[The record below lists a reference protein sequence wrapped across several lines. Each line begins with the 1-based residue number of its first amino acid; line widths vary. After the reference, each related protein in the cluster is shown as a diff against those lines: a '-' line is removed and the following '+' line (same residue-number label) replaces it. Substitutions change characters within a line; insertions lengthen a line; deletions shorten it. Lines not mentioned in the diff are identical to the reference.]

1 MGVGDPFGMAITH
14 ALASGMGGI
23 RTAGDL
29 VARVQMSRGL
39 KTEAAKEYVAGK
51 LGIGVLDL
59 ANEEVMTE
67 VRRELDL
74 GLVYSLPGYA
84 RGLEAK
90 RNIAGVFAFSE
101 LSPAI
106 GQRNMGGQGRRCSE
120 APGVTAALRRGAWR
134 TIREEFVGMNVVK
147 GLGCVPL
154 NPRPGAIHE
163 ATCGAR
169 RERAEIR

>member
-1 MGVGDPFGMAITH
+1 VGVGDPFGMAITH

-90 RNIAGVFAFSE
+90 RNIAGVLE
-101 LSPAI
+101 IPV
-106 GQRNMGGQGRRCSE
+106 NC
-120 APGVTAALRRGAWR
+120 LRRLG
-134 TIREEFVGMNVVK
+134 K
-147 GLGCVPL
+147 G
-154 NPRPGAIHE
+154 
-163 ATCGAR
+163 T
-169 RERAEIR
+169 